1 MGQNHLYQIPN
12 FKVRPN
18 VSTST
23 AIRLVVLIA
32 WSQIIIGCAM
42 TENPKVEAPPPAPTV
57 QEEQPQQMAKLP
69 PPDLAGVQEV
79 VKRVFKD
86 SALIDTNRKPVFVA
100 GDFNGD
106 QSQDIAVV
114 LKPSPEKLSDL
125 NEEFANWLLR
135 DPLATDEPRKARL
148 RVAVDD
154 TLLAV
159 VHGYG
164 ENGWRDSQ
172 ATQTFL
178 LKNVVGS
185 DMETRQPKD
194 VAIADKNQKRPRL
207 RGDVI
212 SEVLQG
218 RSGYLYYSGATYEWY
233 DPKTYKGDPEPGM
246 FHGAKPRKVK
256 ERLRTPDKETSTT
269 CC

>member
-1 MGQNHLYQIPN
+1 MGQKKHYLIPN
-12 FKVRPN
+12 FKLRLN

-23 AIRLVVLIA
+23 AIHIVVLIA
-32 WSQIIIGCAM
+32 WSQIIIGCAT

-57 QEEQPQQMAKLP
+57 QEQQPQQMAKLP
-69 PPDLAGVQEV
+69 PPDLSSVQDAV
-79 VKRVFKD
+79 TRVFKD
-86 SALIDTNRKPVFVA
+86 SVLIDTKREPVFVA

-114 LKPSPEKLSDL
+114 LKPSPEKLSNL

-135 DPLATDEPRKARL
+135 DPLATDEPRVPRL
-148 RVAVDD
+148 RVALDD

-164 ENGWRDSQ
+164 ENGWRDPQ

-178 LKNVVGS
+178 LKNVVGAG
-185 DMETRQPKD
+185 MEARQPKD
-194 VAIADKNQKRPRL
+194 VATADKNQKRPRL

-218 RSGYLYYSGATYEWY
+218 RSGYLYYAGATYAWY
-233 DPKTYKGDPEPGM
+233 DPKTYKGDPGPAL
-246 FHGAKPRKVK
+246 FHGAKPRKMK
-256 ERLRTPDKETSTT
+256 E
-269 CC
+269 